1 MNDWEF
7 KTVSEVEPK
16 VQESL
21 LSKLV
26 IENTQDALNS
36 LDKKTLIKLKS
47 IIESRLR
54 LL

>member
-7 KTVSEVEPK
+7 KTVSEVTPK
-16 VQESL
+16 IQESL
-21 LSKLV
+21 LSKLM
-26 IENTQDALNS
+26 IENTQDVVKS

-47 IIESRLR
+47 IIESRLK